1 MSVATTSSRVQH
13 AAERRPLVL
22 ICVGIVLFSI
32 GPVMFQSADA
42 SGQVIAFWRLVF
54 GVVILGIATLV
65 YVRATG
71 RRPTKEGWL
80 RSARCGVMFVGN
92 QLFFLAALDATSVVD
107 VTLMQVV
114 QPVLVAALAAP
125 MFDERPGAQ
134 FRTWSAVAIGGAVI
148 VALLGSSGPEGD
160 PVGMT
165 CAIASV
171 GLFAVYFVW
180 SKQARDVIDTWPFLF
195 GVAVASLVIVTVTF
209 PFTGDSPANVTSDDI
224 WLALA
229 IAALPGAIGHFV
241 STWPLRWVPA
251 NVPPL
256 LQLAIPFLASALA
269 WLVLGEAI
277 ELGHVIG
284 GAITIVGVAGA
295 IRSPA
300 GRRLVSRE
308 QVVLSTQAAE

>member
-1 MSVATTSSRVQH
+1 
-13 AAERRPLVL
+13 
-22 ICVGIVLFSI
+22 
-32 GPVMFQSADA
+32 
-42 SGQVIAFWRLVF
+42 
-54 GVVILGIATLV
+54 
-65 YVRATG
+65 
-71 RRPTKEGWL
+71 
-80 RSARCGVMFVGN
+80 
-92 QLFFLAALDATSVVD
+92 
-107 VTLMQVV
+107 
-114 QPVLVAALAAP
+114 
-125 MFDERPGAQ
+125 
-134 FRTWSAVAIGGAVI
+134 
-148 VALLGSSGPEGD
+148 
-160 PVGMT
+160 
-165 CAIASV
+165 
-171 GLFAVYFVW
+171 
-180 SKQARDVIDTWPFLF
+180 
-195 GVAVASLVIVTVTF
+195 
-209 PFTGDSPANVTSDDI
+209 TGDSPANVTSDDI